1 MSRISVAPER
11 FSTRLQ
17 RVGARV
23 FPGLALISR
32 HPAFAG
38 AARTTAAVRLRSLG
52 AAILSL
58 MAVSAGAQAA
68 GPADGDLTAKDR
80 SVIAIAERVA
90 HPSVLA
96 TPAALDAFG
105 QEALKLSGRRR
116 LTRLSYILYTQ
127 YYYEDERPYLKWS
140 GILHRE
146 AERAHDQRYQ
156 DLASLLDML
165 EKDYHSHAGHNFKAE
180 RALVDRS
187 WDPLIKAVAW
197 LEASFYDTRISP
209 QEQAN
214 AINFAETVASFQSG
228 EERAILHSL
237 ALYRRERLFAGL
249 DVKAQTVQEIFDTL
263 EKYHYPQDAL
273 GAWQPLFASAIDTG
287 DFPLAE
293 QLYERRKALA
303 PSLALGGPEHASSDS
318 ACVALGYREGD
329 FARVLTCADQAD
341 PASLNEPSAGPQI
354 EQMKIIALLRL
365 GRAAEARAAYAAFR
379 ASPLVQNLGVMSR
392 DRRPTIEALF
402 RASRNGS
409 LGDLGALMDADGEV
423 LSKQTKGNE
432 AVVDVLAKEYSR
444 NTALNRSVM
453 VMQGGLLAVCAVA
466 LLAGLLA
473 LRSQM
478 RLARR
483 LKKAKAEAEA
493 ANEAKSQFLATISHE
508 IRTPLNGVLG
518 LSQVMANDDLSP
530 RQADRLIMIRRS
542 GANLMALLNDILDLS
557 RIEAGHLELDEIA
570 YDIRDVAEGLV
581 GTFQPQAQAKGL
593 KLSMLLEPQA
603 LGSYR
608 GDVVRLNQIVSN
620 LVANAVKFTEA
631 GEISIT
637 IGHSE
642 AGLEIKVRDTGPG
655 MDEETA
661 KRIFARFVQ
670 GDASATRRYGGAG
683 LGLAIA
689 RELCEAM
696 GGRLTVTSN
705 LGEGSVFVLHLP
717 QPRVVHLARKTQGA
731 DPVSTAFA
739 ALKQRRLRVLAAEDD
754 AISATVL
761 KSLLDE
767 IEAETVM
774 VDDGMKAVA
783 AFEAGAFDLVLLDLE
798 MPALDGLDAVR
809 LMRAQEE
816 ARGQART
823 PMLAVTAAAMAHQ
836 LRTCLSAGF
845 DDRLTKPLLAEEVW
859 ITLWRAQARSNE
871 AHPWAEPVVQP
882 AKRRSGLSAFN

>member
-1 MSRISVAPER
+1 MSRFIA
-11 FSTRLQ
+11 L
-17 RVGARV
+17 
-23 FPGLALISR
+23 GLAFLRPMALVAIGCL
-32 HPAFAG
+32 ACAATEATAAG
-38 AARTTAAVRLRSLG
+38 ADDQG
-52 AAILSL
+52 
-58 MAVSAGAQAA
+58 
-68 GPADGDLTAKDR
+68 LTDR
-80 SVIAIAERVA
+80 DRHVIAIAETVA
-90 HPSVLA
+90 RPKVLA
-96 TPAALDAFG
+96 TTAALEEFG
-105 QEALKLSGRRR
+105 RDALKLPGRH
-116 LTRLSYILYTQ
+116 RLSRLAFILNGLFLNP
-127 YYYEDERPYLKWS
+127 DDKPYRYWS
-140 GILHRE
+140 HVLHRE
-146 AERAHDQRYQ
+146 AMRAHDRRYEDIASIFDMV
-156 DLASLLDML
+156 DLTFHGDAKRGLSGL
-165 EKDYHSHAGHNFKAE
+165 
-180 RALVDRS
+180 RALKEHTS
-187 WDPLIKAVAW
+187 DPLVRAGAW
-197 LEASFYDTRISP
+197 LEAVQFDRDVTP
-209 QEQAN
+209 QDRAAAVRYAIEVAADNSDEDQVQLYALAMTIREQL
-214 AINFAETVASFQSG
+214 FS
-228 EERAILHSL
+228 SL
-237 ALYRRERLFAGL
+237 AVKSQSALKIFEDMERF
-249 DVKAQTVQEIFDTL
+249 Q
-263 EKYHYPQDAL
+263 YPQDGISVWVGFFSSAL
-273 GAWQPLFASAIDTG
+273 NEG

-293 QLYERRKALA
+293 HLYRRYQELA
-303 PSLALGGPEHASSDS
+303 PSLAVSDPDHA
-318 ACVALGYREGD
+318 AEGWMCVNLAYQEGD
-329 FARVLTCADQAD
+329 SARVLRCFDGFGASQARD
-341 PASLNEPSAGPQI
+341 PRFSAEMSQIRIISLI
-354 EQMKIIALLRL
+354 RL
-365 GRAAEARAAYAAFR
+365 GRIPEARQAYQAFSAASKGQDAARLHADFT
-379 ASPLVQNLGVMSR
+379 A
-392 DRRPTIEALF
+392 TIEALF

-409 LGDLGALMDADGEV
+409 VDDLAGLMDRNNEV
-423 LSKQTKGNE
+423 LRSRTRTD
-432 AVVDVLAKEYSR
+432 AAMVDVLSSEYDR
-444 NTALNRSVM
+444 NSALTKSVM
-453 VMQGGLLAVCAVA
+453 RMQGSLLAVCALA
-466 LLAGLLA
+466 IAAGLWA

-859 ITLWRAQARSNE
+859 VAIFRGLAGSKAG
-871 AHPWAEPVVQP
+871 HPWAAPTT
-882 AKRRSGLSAFN
+882 GLKTGGLNLRKTGL